1 MAFSW
6 VWSFRPAD
14 TGGVG
19 VAFDVEFD
27 IDPLGG
33 TTTSAVIKS
42 TNVRRVRFRGLEQTS
57 PYNPTG
63 EVVVFNPG
71 STKDVP
77 PSPVQD
83 TCFISAYQLP
93 SLPSGPSEY
102 VNWRTGEKDRHPL
115 SGEYSFDWWPTTS
128 GTDPVLGI
136 EAFDSFATV
145 TGTFNLNPNKWT
157 VFYDYTAPRALG
169 YAKGGSVQISTTT
182 IIDSSA

>member
-6 VWSFRPAD
+6 VWSFRPIE
-14 TGGVG
+14 TGGEG

-27 IDPLGG
+27 IDPTGA
-33 TTTSAVIKS
+33 TTSSAVIKS

-71 STKDVP
+71 STKDVALT
-77 PSPVQD
+77 QD

-128 GTDPVLGI
+128 PTDPVLGI
-136 EAFDSFATV
+136 EGFDSFATV

-169 YAKGGSVQISTTT
+169 YARGGSVQISLTG
-182 IIDSSA
+182 IIDGSA